1 MTHNS
6 TMGAKEKRKERG
18 YGEGVRKGGRARGV
32 GEITHNYVGA
42 EEEREARG
50 CRKGYEEGV
59 RKGVE
64 GVKGKRNSSKRERR
78 RRLKR
83 GAGDK
88 ETIATRKTQPRRAW
102 KEGGLDVLGNGCT
115 VVWNKQE

>member
-1 MTHNS
+1 
-6 TMGAKEKRKERG
+6 MGAKEKRKERG

-83 GAGDK
+83 GGGGVKRQRQREKHSQEERGKK
-88 ETIATRKTQPRRAW
+88 EAW
-102 KEGGLDVLGNGCT
+102 MS
-115 VVWNKQE
+115 